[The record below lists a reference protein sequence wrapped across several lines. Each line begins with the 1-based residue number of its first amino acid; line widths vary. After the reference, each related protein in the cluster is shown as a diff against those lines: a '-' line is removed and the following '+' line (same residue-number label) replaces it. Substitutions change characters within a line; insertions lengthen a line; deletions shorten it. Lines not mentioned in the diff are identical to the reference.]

1 MKKKT
6 FIVPNIGCD
15 GCVRTIKTELS
26 EVEGVSSVDAT
37 VDTKQVTIVYN
48 DAATWEKVLS
58 TLKEIDYAPAES

>member
-1 MKKKT
+1 MEQKT

-15 GCVRTIKTELS
+15 GCVRTIKNELS
-26 EVEGVSSVDAT
+26 EVDGVSSVDAA